1 MWWKNKSFAAEAN
14 ETLTTPDMPISQAVT
29 VPTSNE
35 AQKELRPIRN
45 INDRLSLP
53 LGLRLPLATTISGF
67 SGFILGL
74 AKGSIDTGFRFRA
87 ENAHRL
93 PKTQTGWFLYH
104 KSKNYNMML
113 GGIKEG
119 FRQAF
124 RFGAWTGLY
133 FVLEEGVDRGRAA
146 GARAWRKFW
155 GGEWAK
161 GGREM
166 RMAAIED
173 LADVEDAVQEE
184 AVKGNRDCLS
194 SMFAGLGTAGMFSA
208 WNRFPLPTAA
218 RTAKMGAKA
227 GLAFGLLQDAVG
239 LMKGR
244 RVGYVELVKRY
255 TVGGAE

>member
-1 MWWKNKSFAAEAN
+1 MPLNTSIYHEMNTVAPMT
-14 ETLTTPDMPISQAVT
+14 ETA
-29 VPTSNE
+29 SNE
-35 AQKELRPIRN
+35 AQKERRHIRN

-67 SGFILGL
+67 SGLILGL
-74 AKGSIDTGFRFRA
+74 AKGSTDTGFRFRA

-146 GARAWRKFW
+146 SARVWRKFW

-166 RMAAIED
+166 RMAAIGD
-173 LADVEDAVQEE
+173 LEEVEDAVQEE

-194 SMFAGLGTAGMFSA
+194 SMFAGLGTAGIFSA
-208 WNRFPLPTAA
+208 WSRFALPTAA

-227 GLAFGLLQDAVG
+227 GLAFGLLQDAVSV
-239 LMKGR
+239 MKGR
-244 RVGYVELVKRY
+244 RVGYVDFVKRH
-255 TVGGAE
+255 TVGTGEQGEMVQA